1 MLRPILG
8 ILFVAGVAVAGD
20 YAWYAL
26 GARNVATAGSMHG
39 AALLGAVGLVL
50 GWLAGRV
57 FLGLVAGMAAGVG
70 GALAYYAI
78 AAALGGRGQS
88 LPAML
93 AAWCAVWIV
102 LAICDGRLLR
112 RGALSPWGAT
122 IVRGIAAAALGGI
135 AFYFMYPYF
144 WGRDSR
150 SYSDLIKFA
159 AWAIAWAPGILAI
172 SSYKSQVTSHK
183 LQVKRSPARLYLVNL

>member
-1 MLRPILG
+1 MVRPILG

-57 FLGLVAGMAAGVG
+57 VLGLVAGVAAGVG

-78 AAALGGRGQS
+78 AAAIGGRGQS

-93 AAWCAVWIV
+93 AAWCAVWMV

-112 RGALSPWGAT
+112 RTAPSPWGAT
-122 IVRGIAAAALGGI
+122 IARGLVAAVLGGL

-150 SYSDLIKFA
+150 SYSDLVRFA
-159 AWAIAWAPGILAI
+159 AWAIAWAPGILTI
-172 SSYKSQVTSHK
+172 STNNQQLTT
-183 LQVKRSPARLYLVNL
+183 NN